1 MFLPPVTMSHLL
13 DPKWLLLLAGAVL
26 LVHAVRRHL
35 AGRALRKIQG
45 PPAPSWIM
53 GHNELV
59 QHQMEVGVLQK
70 EWLEKYG
77 TVWRTKNCL
86 NGDALEI
93 ADPKALQYIFHKS
106 GYHFPKPAVAR
117 QFTREITGSGILF
130 AEGQDHARIRKIMNP
145 AFTAS
150 QLKSFLPLFRHSA
163 QKLGQKWKEQ
173 LHISPDNAQRVD
185 VLSWLA
191 RCTLDVIGEVGFDVQ
206 CGALDDS
213 LNPVMHAYKN
223 MFADAIPFPSKANV
237 LFRHFWRYIPMPIL
251 NYVKYIPSKEHI
263 RFRKT
268 LGVINDFAQGL
279 IREKTEAVL
288 SGKNENK
295 KDIMSI
301 LVKANASENPKSR
314 LTDEEMISQMATF
327 LLAGHETTANS
338 TSWMLYELARHPG
351 YQSKMREEVKA
362 IRARVTERGDSDFSV
377 SDLDSMTYVLAAMKE
392 VLRLHPIV
400 YSLVREAGRDDVLP
414 LANPVTTTTG
424 EVIDEVPIPKGTTCN
439 IAIWAYNRLPQIWGP
454 DADEFNPHRWIDNEK
469 MGQTYVGV
477 TSNLMTF
484 SAGLQACIGW
494 RFSIIEMQAILVE
507 LIEQF
512 EFTIPE
518 DKPEILR
525 FPAGLVA
532 PLVKSDMKA
541 GAQMPLQ
548 VSLVQ

>member
-1 MFLPPVTMSHLL
+1 M
-13 DPKWLLLLAGAVL
+13 DPLLLVL
-26 LVHAVRRHL
+26 LGGAALLAVVVRNYL
-35 AGRALRKIQG
+35 AGRHLRKIRG
-45 PPAPSWIM
+45 PPAPSWLM
-53 GHNELV
+53 GHNEVLNA
-59 QHQMEVGVLQK
+59 QMEVGKLQREWMK
-70 EWLEKYG
+70 EYG
-77 TVWRTKNCL
+77 LVWRLKTCF

-106 GYHFPKPAVAR
+106 GYHFSKGPIAR
-117 QFTREITGSGILF
+117 QFSREIAGPGILF
-130 AEGQDHARIRKIMNP
+130 AEGQDHSRIRKIMNP

-150 QLKSFLPLFRHSA
+150 QLRSFLPLFRHSA
-163 QKLGQKWKEQ
+163 QKARSGHLTALAQKWKEQ
-173 LHISPDNAQRVD
+173 LQSGSEGGAQRINVTA
-185 VLSWLA
+185 WLA

-223 MFADAIPFPSKANV
+223 MFADAIPFPSRLTV
-237 LFRHFWRYIPMPIL
+237 LFRHLWKYIPMPL
-251 NYVKYIPSKEHI
+251 LDYVQYVPTKEHI
-263 RFRKT
+263 RFRRT
-268 LGVINDFAQGL
+268 LKVINEFARDL
-279 IREKTEAVL
+279 IKEKTEAVL
-288 SGKNENK
+288 AGKHENK

-314 LTDEEMISQMATF
+314 LSDKEMISQMATF

-338 TSWMLYELARHPG
+338 MTWMLYELARHPD
-351 YQSKMREEVKA
+351 YQSKMREEVRA
-362 IRARVTERGDSDFSV
+362 IRARVAERGDSEFSV
-377 SDLDSMTYVLAAMKE
+377 TDLDSMTYVLAAMKE

-400 YSLVREAGRDDVLP
+400 YGLIREATRDDVLP
-414 LANPVTTTTG
+414 LSAPLTTSTG
-424 EVIDEVPIPKGTTCN
+424 EVVDEIPIPKGTPCN
-439 IAIWAYNRLPQIWGP
+439 VSIWAYNRLPQIWGP
-454 DADEFNPHRWIDNEK
+454 DADEFNPNRWIEHEK
-469 MGQTYVGV
+469 LGQTYVGV

-518 DKPEILR
+518 DKPTIIS

-532 PLVKSDMKA
+532 PLVLEDMKA
-541 GAQMPLQ
+541 GPQMPLM

>member
-1 MFLPPVTMSHLL
+1 MDPLL
-13 DPKWLLLLAGAVL
+13 FVLLGGGLLLAW
-26 LVHAVRRHL
+26 AVRNYL
-35 AGRALRKIQG
+35 AGRRLRKIRG
-45 PPAPSWIM
+45 PPAPSWLM
-53 GHNELV
+53 GHNELMNN
-59 QHQMEVGVLQK
+59 QLEVGALEK
-70 EWLEKYG
+70 EWLQEYG
-77 TVWRTKNCL
+77 TAWRLKTCFNE
-86 NGDALEI
+86 DALQI

-117 QFTREITGSGILF
+117 QITREIAGNGILF
-130 AEGQDHARIRKIMNP
+130 AADQDHARIRKIMNP

-150 QLKSFLPLFRHSA
+150 QLRSFLPLFRGSA
-163 QKLGQKWKEQ
+163 HKLAQKWKEILQ
-173 LHISPDNAQRVD
+173 AAPEPSQRIN

-223 MFADAIPFPSKANV
+223 MFADAIPFPSRFTL

-251 NYVKYIPSKEHI
+251 SLVKYTPTKEHI
-263 RFRKT
+263 RFRRT
-268 LGVINDFAQGL
+268 LKVVNAFARDL
-279 IREKTEAVL
+279 IQQKTEAVL
-288 SGKNENK
+288 AGKHENK

-314 LTDEEMISQMATF
+314 LSDSEMVSQMATF

-338 TSWMLYELARHPG
+338 MTWMLYELARHPD
-351 YQSKMREEVKA
+351 YQAKMREEIKA
-362 IRARVTERGDSDFSV
+362 IRARVAERGDSDFSV
-377 SDLDSMTYVLAAMKE
+377 GDLDAMTHVLAAMKE
-392 VLRLHPIV
+392 VMRLHPIV
-400 YSLVREAGRDDVLP
+400 YSLIREAGRDDVIP
-414 LANPVTTTTG
+414 LAYPVTNTDG
-424 EVIDEVPIPKGTTCN
+424 EVVDEIHVPKGTSCF
-439 IAIWAYNRLPQIWGP
+439 ISVWSYNRLPQIWGP
-454 DADEFNPHRWIDNEK
+454 DANEFNPNRWIEHEK

-494 RFSIIEMQAILVE
+494 RFSVIEMQAILVE

-518 DKPEILR
+518 DKPEIIR
-525 FPAGLVA
+525 FAAGLVA
-532 PLVKSDMKA
+532 PLVKDDMHA
-541 GAQMPLQ
+541 GPQMPLQ